1 MCNLLCVVVQDTL
14 RAGCH
19 HRFAENYRICSLKAE
34 CHHRSVNPIYYIQLY
49 TTVYFLTGRGGGVG
63 WGGDEGCEG
72 HWNTVSIPYRKGGG
86 VGWGAGDGCEG
97 RWNPVS
103 IHTGRRTIMSHGYLN
118 FYFFWWIFRA
128 STHLS
133 LGTFKTAVEIISV
146 RSPNTTLVV
155 PPSAGVTLDL
165 KHNNSPQD

>member
-19 HRFAENYRICSLKAE
+19 HRFAENYRICSLKAG
-34 CHHRSVNPIYYIQLY
+34 CHHRFVNPIYYILY

-63 WGGDEGCEG
+63 WGGGWWGLWGPLKHSVHPLQE
-72 HWNTVSIPYRKGGG
+72 GGG
-86 VGWGAGDGCEG
+86 GGGGDGCEG

-103 IHTGRRTIMSHGYLN
+103 ILTGRRTIMSHGYLN

-133 LGTFKTAVEIISV
+133 LGTCKTAVEMISV